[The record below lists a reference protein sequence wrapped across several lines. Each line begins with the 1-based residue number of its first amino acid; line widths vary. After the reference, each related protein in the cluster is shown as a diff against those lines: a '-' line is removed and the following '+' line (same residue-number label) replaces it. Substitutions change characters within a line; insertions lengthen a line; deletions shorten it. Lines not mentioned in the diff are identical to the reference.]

1 MAGQEESLGTAVLKL
16 TVDDAALR
24 TGIADA
30 KKLIG
35 QELGQAFSGKASGGR
50 GRSGTDD
57 RIQATRIISRR
68 LGDEL
73 QKLANRGVN
82 VTRQFKQLNAAITA
96 AEKGQTEAARA
107 RNKGL
112 QGRISSGLIGGAF
125 PLLFGQGVG
134 AAVGGGLGGLAGGSK
149 FGFGLSLVGTILGQ
163 TFDVA
168 ISKAAT
174 LARAL
179 DDPISNFDA
188 LTQNASL
195 SSKAI
200 EKYIA
205 ALIKTGRLEEASAV
219 IRSDLLSTFGSQQGV
234 ESYNKAVDELTRS
247 FSSATTILASFV
259 AGPLADLIKQ
269 ISEPTKGVGVGVR
282 FEQLVGQL
290 TPEQSGRVSAVKDR
304 ATREAQRQRGT
315 PTFLAPINADVEAG
329 LKAGIAE
336 AEKLLGVAT
345 QRKAAEKAIAN
356 AANRYKEVQ
365 KINLEIGTQE
375 LNNNKLAALEA
386 RKRLLVLQ
394 KEADLNTLSS
404 TAPAAEKEAI
414 NYKFSLESFKIEK
427 EITREVQRRQLLQ
440 QKLASAAT
448 AFGESNAAA
457 TFKEVYINVSST
469 LREFGPASL
478 EFKLALQEGAN
489 ALLDSAKASAERF
502 RDATRSL
509 RDLQLGN
516 LRFLPAKQRQ
526 DLIRKE
532 IEKARPEARAR
543 GVALRGLEDVFS
555 FNRFREQELTARQEV
570 SDAQR
575 NLADANDSLKGE
587 IVTQTGAL
595 NTLTERLSQLID
607 KSWSVYVEVPGQNAA
622 GALNM
627 ANQLN

>member
-345 QRKAAEKAIAN
+345 QRKAAEKAIAD